1 MLIKIVRSSE
11 AREALLKDRWPLR
24 RGLDLGLLKYA
35 ELIIED
41 VKRRGDLALLELTE
55 KFDRV
60 KLTTERLRVS
70 QEEIKEAYGK
80 VGKEQISAIKAA
92 KVRIE
97 DFEKQI
103 LAHSSFEYEGGGLR
117 IRRVYRPIA
126 SVGCYIPGGG
136 AAYPSTVIMTVVP
149 AKVAGVPRVVIC
161 SPPRKDG
168 EINPLTLAAA
178 DLCGADEIYRVGGIQ
193 AVAAMAYGTE
203 TIKPVVKIV
212 GPGNQYVLAAKN
224 IISRDVPIDFPAGPS
239 EIAILADEKSDP
251 RLIARDML
259 SQAEHGVDSISML
272 VTTSLHVANMVAEEL
287 KRLVEGAPNRE
298 VVSRSLERNGFI
310 VVSESI
316 NEAIELINAFAPE
329 HLEIMAENAYDLSER
344 IHSAGLVLLGNYTP
358 TSLSDYCLGTSHV
371 LPTNGFGQVYSG
383 LSALNF
389 VRFMNIAECSSDSL
403 EKLSLTAKVL
413 AEGEGLLNHALAIEE
428 RLKVE
433 FGEKKNN

>member
-1 MLIKIVRSSE
+1 MIKIVRSNE
-11 AREALLKDRWPLR
+11 AREAILKDRWPIR
-24 RGLDLGLLKYA
+24 GGLDLELLKYA
-35 ELIIED
+35 ESIILD
-41 VKRRGDLALLELTE
+41 VKRRGDLALVELTE

-60 KLTTERLRVS
+60 RLITERLRVS
-70 QEEIKEAYGK
+70 QEEIKEAYEK
-80 VGKEQISAIKAA
+80 VSEEQISAIKAA
-92 KVRIE
+92 KIRVE
-97 DFEKQI
+97 GFEKQI
-103 LAHSSFEYEGGGLR
+103 LAHSSFKYEDGGVR

-161 SPPRKDG
+161 SPPRWDG

-178 DLCGADEIYRVGGIQ
+178 DICGADEIYRVGGIQ
-193 AVAAMAYGTE
+193 AVAALAYGTE

-224 IISRDVPIDFPAGPS
+224 IISRDIPIDFPAGPS

-251 RLIARDML
+251 SLIARDML

-272 VTTSLHVANMVAEEL
+272 VTTSLHVAKLVAEEI
-287 KRLVEGAPNRE
+287 KRLVEDAPNRE
-298 VVSRSLERNGFI
+298 VVSQSLERNGLI
-310 VVSESI
+310 VISESI

-329 HLEIMAENAYDLSER
+329 HLEIMAENADKLSER
-344 IHSAGLVLLGNYTP
+344 ICSAGLVLIGNYTP
-358 TSLSDYCLGTSHV
+358 TSLSDYCLGTNHV
-371 LPTNGFGQVYSG
+371 LPTSGFGHVYSG

-389 VRFMNIAECSSDSL
+389 IRFMNIAECSRDAL

-413 AEGEGLLNHALAIEE
+413 SEGEGLLNHALAIEE
-428 RLKVE
+428 RIK
-433 FGEKKNN
+433 G